1 MAVYTTSLRLV
12 QPATGEYSGTWG
24 TQVNNGITALVDTSV
39 AGTATITMTAA
50 NYTLS
55 TANGAT
61 DEARAAILSLG
72 GTPGGSY
79 NVIVPAVSKLYVVVN
94 ATGSAQTVKTAAGT
108 GISVP
113 NGATAYLRCNGTDV
127 VAALNYFGSLTLG
140 AALPVSSGGTGATTL
155 TGVVKGTGTSALT
168 AGTVSLTTEVS
179 GTLPTANGGTGST
192 STTYCSL
199 TTNVT
204 GTLPVGNGGTGGT
217 TFTVNNVLL
226 GNGTS
231 SFQVVAPGSSGNLLT
246 SNGTTWQST
255 APSFPVLSANNAFTG
270 ANTFYNATGQTFGT
284 ATSTQ
289 DGIIIT
295 GRAGGSTSLRVTLS
309 PGTLTASRAVTFPDA
324 AGAVVLD
331 TATQTVT
338 NKTFGSSTTFL
349 ASTTTTQDGIAVT
362 GRAGGS
368 SSFRATIQPT
378 TLTASRT
385 VTLPNET
392 FTVGF
397 RNIPAVGTQTGSY
410 SLTTSDVG
418 KYVQVG
424 TGGSITIPDATF
436 AEGDVVM
443 IFNNTSGNITI
454 TCTITTAYI
463 GGTDADKATVT
474 VATRGVAN
482 IMFISGTVCV
492 ITGNVS

>member
-1 MAVYTTSLRLV
+1 MAAYTTSLRLV

-155 TGVVKGTGTSALT
+155 TGVVRGNGTSAFT
-168 AGTVSLTTEVS
+168 TGTVSLTTEVS

-192 STTYCSL
+192 ATTYCSL

-217 TFTVNNVLL
+217 TFTANNVLL

-231 SFQVVAPGSSGNLLT
+231 AFQVVAPGTSGNVLT
-246 SNGTTWQST
+246 SNGTIWQSS
-255 APSFPVLSANNAFTG
+255 APAVSLNANNAFTG

-289 DGIIIT
+289 DGIII
-295 GRAGGSTSLRVTLS
+295 A
-309 PGTLTASRAVTFPDA
+309 
-324 AGAVVLD
+324 
-331 TATQTVT
+331 
-338 NKTFGSSTTFL
+338 
-349 ASTTTTQDGIAVT
+349 

-368 SSFRATIQPT
+368 SSFRSTIQPG

-385 VTLPNET
+385 VTLPDET
-392 FTVGF
+392 FTAGF
-397 RNIPAVGTQTGSY
+397 RNIPASGTRTSSY
-410 SLTTSDVG
+410 QLTTSDVG

-424 TGGSITIPDATF
+424 TGGSITIPNSTF